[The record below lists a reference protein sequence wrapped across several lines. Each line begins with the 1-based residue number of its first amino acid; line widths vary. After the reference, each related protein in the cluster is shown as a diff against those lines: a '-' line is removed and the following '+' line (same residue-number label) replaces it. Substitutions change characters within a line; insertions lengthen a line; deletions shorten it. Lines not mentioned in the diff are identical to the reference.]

1 MIDIS
6 TNRELYLFDSVERVF
21 RSLEYAKSLPIPD
34 WKEETIF
41 HFYWRVPKEFGR
53 KQVLP
58 VKSAVATQDLS
69 RTKIILWS
77 NVDLRD
83 NPHVKPLLPFIQLKI
98 WNLEEE
104 VKNTPLEHS
113 KIIRGV
119 VDDPL
124 CYLGGDLFRL
134 LCLYK
139 YGGVYIDMDVVVL
152 RDFIPLLPYEF
163 MYQWGS
169 SGTVPTGGEP
179 ILKQNGAIM
188 RLKQNSTLATDL
200 LKELEITPAKP
211 NTTCWGTELYH
222 KVWNKN
228 KNWVTFPCAWFNTE
242 WGMSRTIQPFK
253 RNFEGNESDQL
264 FDGAFTWHWHNKWD
278 EPIQD
283 GCKFQNLENL
293 IEQKFNIL
301 RNTNEIK

>member
-1 MIDIS
+1 MIDIT
-6 TNRELYLFDSVERVF
+6 TNKELYLFDSVERVF
-21 RSLEYAKSLPIPD
+21 QSLEYAKSLPIPD
-34 WKEETIF
+34 WKEETTF
-41 HFYWRVPKEFGR
+41 HFYWRVPKEFDR
-53 KQVLP
+53 KQALP
-58 VKSAVATQDLS
+58 VKSAVVTQDLS
-69 RTKIILWS
+69 KTKIILWS
-77 NVDLRD
+77 NVDLSN
-83 NPHVKPLLPFIQLKI
+83 NPYVKPLLPFIELKI
-98 WNLEEE
+98 WNLEQE
-104 VKNTPLEHS
+104 VKNTPLENS
-113 KIIRGV
+113 KVVKGV

-152 RDFIPLLPYEF
+152 RDFLPILPYEF

-200 LKELEITPAKP
+200 LKELELTPAKP

-228 KNWVTFPCAWFNTE
+228 KNWTTFPCAWFNTE

-253 RNFEGNESDQL
+253 KNFEGNESSQL

-283 GCKFQNLENL
+283 GCKFQILENL
-293 IEQKFNIL
+293 VEEKFKQL
-301 RNTNEIK
+301 

>member
-21 RSLEYAKSLPIPD
+21 QSLEYAKSLPIPD
-34 WKEETIF
+34 WQEETIF

-53 KQVLP
+53 KQALP
-58 VKSAVATQDLS
+58 VKSAVVTQDLS
-69 RTKIILWS
+69 KTKIVLWS
-77 NVDLRD
+77 NVDLSD
-83 NPHVKPLLPFIQLKI
+83 NPYVKPLLPFIELKI

-113 KIIRGV
+113 KVIKGV

-152 RDFIPLLPYEF
+152 RDFLPILPYEF

-188 RLKQNSTLATDL
+188 RLKADSILAKDL
-200 LKELEITPAKP
+200 LKELELTPAKP

-228 KNWVTFPCAWFNTE
+228 KNWITFPCAWFNTE

-253 RNFEGNESDQL
+253 KNFEGNESSEL

-283 GCKFQNLENL
+283 GCKFQILENL
-293 IEQKFNIL
+293 VEEKFRQL
-301 RNTNEIK
+301 

>member
-1 MIDIS
+1 MIDIT
-6 TNRELYLFDSVERVF
+6 TNKELYLFDSIDRVF
-21 RSLEYAKSLPIPD
+21 QSLEYAKSLPISD
-34 WKEETIF
+34 WKEETTF

-53 KQVLP
+53 KQALP
-58 VKSAVATQDLS
+58 VKSTIVTQDLS
-69 RTKIILWS
+69 KTKIILWS
-77 NVDLRD
+77 NVDLSD
-83 NPHVKPLLPFIQLKI
+83 NPYVKPLLPFIELKI
-98 WNLEEE
+98 WNLEQE
-104 VKNTPLEHS
+104 VKNTPLENS
-113 KIIRGV
+113 KVVKGV

-152 RDFIPLLPYEF
+152 RDFLPILPYEF

-188 RLKQNSTLATDL
+188 RLKQKSTLALDL
-200 LKELEITPAKP
+200 LKELELTPAKT

-228 KNWVTFPCAWFNTE
+228 KNWITFPCAWFNTE

-253 RNFEGNESDQL
+253 KNFEGNESAEL
-264 FDGAFTWHWHNKWD
+264 FDGAFAWHWHNKWD
-278 EPIQD
+278 EDVED
-283 GCKFQNLENL
+283 GCKFQILEN
-293 IEQKFNIL
+293 IVEEKFKQL
-301 RNTNEIK
+301 KDKNEIK

>member
-1 MIDIS
+1 MISIE
-6 TNRELYLFDSVERVF
+6 THPELYSFVEIKDVF
-21 RSLEYAKSLPIPD
+21 SSLEFAKKLPDKIS
-34 WKEETIF
+34 EQQVCF
-41 HFYWRVPKEFGR
+41 HFYWRVPKDFGR

-58 VKSAVATQDLS
+58 IKSTIVTQDLTK
-69 RTKIILWS
+69 TKIILWS

-83 NPHVKPLLPFIQLKI
+83 NSHIKPLLPYIELRI
-98 WNLEEE
+98 WNLSEEI
-104 VKNTPLEHS
+104 KNTPIENTTVI
-113 KIIRGV
+113 KGT

-152 RDFIPLLPYEF
+152 RDFSPILEYEF

-169 SGTVPTGGEP
+169 SGTIPSGNEP

-188 RLKQNSTLATDL
+188 RINKQSKLAHDL
-200 LKELEITPAKP
+200 LEQLALTPARP

-222 KVWNKN
+222 KVWLKN
-228 KNWVTFPCAWFNTE
+228 KNWFTFPCAWFNTE

-253 RNFEGNESDQL
+253 KDFEGNESSQL

-278 EPIQD
+278 EPIEI
-283 GCKFQNLENL
+283 GSKFDILENI
-293 IEQKFNIL
+293 IEEKFKRL
-301 RNTNEIK
+301 TL

>member
-1 MIDIS
+1 MIDII
-6 TNRELYLFDSVERVF
+6 TNKELYLFDSVDRVF
-21 RSLEYAKSLPIPD
+21 QSLEYAKSLPIPD

-53 KQVLP
+53 KQALP
-58 VKSAVATQDLS
+58 LKSAIVTQDLS
-69 RTKIILWS
+69 KTKIILWS
-77 NVDLRD
+77 NVDLSD
-83 NPHVKPLLPFIQLKI
+83 NPYVKPLLPFIELKI
-98 WNLEEE
+98 WNLEQE
-104 VKNTPLEHS
+104 VKNTPLENS
-113 KIIRGV
+113 KVVKGV

-152 RDFIPLLPYEF
+152 RDFLPILPYEF

-188 RLKQNSTLATDL
+188 RLKQKSTLALDL
-200 LKELEITPAKP
+200 LKELELTPAKP

-228 KNWVTFPCAWFNTE
+228 KNWITFPCAWFNTE

-253 RNFEGNESDQL
+253 KNFEGNESSEL

-278 EPIQD
+278 EPIED
-283 GCKFQNLENL
+283 GCKFQILENL
-293 IEQKFNIL
+293 VEDKFKNL
-301 RNTNEIK
+301 KDKNEIK

>member
-1 MIDIS
+1 MIDIT
-6 TNRELYLFDSVERVF
+6 TNKELYLFDSVDRVF
-21 RSLEYAKSLPIPD
+21 QSLEYAKSLPIPD

-53 KQVLP
+53 KQALP
-58 VKSAVATQDLS
+58 VKSAIVTQDLS
-69 RTKIILWS
+69 KTKIILWS
-77 NVDLRD
+77 NVDLSD
-83 NPHVKPLLPFIQLKI
+83 NPYVKPLLPFIELKI
-98 WNLEEE
+98 WNLDQE
-104 VKNTPLEHS
+104 VKNTPLENS
-113 KIIRGV
+113 KVVRGV

-152 RDFIPLLPYEF
+152 RDFLPILPYEF

-188 RLKQNSTLATDL
+188 RLKQKSILALDL
-200 LKELEITPAKP
+200 LKELQLTPANP

-222 KVWNKN
+222 KVWKKN
-228 KNWVTFPCAWFNTE
+228 KNWITFPCAWFNTE

-253 RNFEGNESDQL
+253 KNFEGNESSEL

-278 EPIQD
+278 EPIED
-283 GCKFQNLENL
+283 GCKFQILENL
-293 IEQKFNIL
+293 VENKFNNL
-301 RNTNEIK
+301 KDKK